1 MNKETILMQD
11 MENICSADFISWDKF
26 SGKTILVTGATGLI
40 GSAAVKALLYANKK
54 RELGL
59 TVLALV
65 RSKNRAEEKFA
76 EYKDD
81 KNLVFVLGTVEE
93 LPEINGGVDFIIH
106 GASQTASRAFVQQ
119 PVETILTAVRG
130 TLNLLE
136 LARTKKCEG
145 MVYLSSMETYGH
157 PKKGHK
163 VTENDAGAL
172 PSLDVRNSYPISKLQ
187 CESLCCSYAS
197 EYDVPVM
204 IVRLTQTFGPG
215 VEYDDNRVFA
225 YFGRCVLEKQD
236 IVLKT
241 KGETERDYLYT
252 ADAVTAILTV
262 LLDGEKGTA
271 YNAAD
276 ESTYCSIAEMAE
288 MLAGEAG
295 ISVRYDL
302 GGNSSDGYLSTLYM
316 DLDTSRLRALGWNVI
331 YPEGLSEIY
340 RRMMLCMTKK
350 QDHGSV

>member
-1 MNKETILMQD
+1 MA
-11 MENICSADFISWDKF
+11 ADGTPSTKTVTFTFTKKAKQNSFRPISTT
-26 SGKTILVTGATGLI
+26 GNHVTATGR
-40 GSAAVKALLYANKK
+40 VN
-54 RELGL
+54 
-59 TVLALV
+59 V
-65 RSKNRAEEKFA
+65 RK
-76 EYKDD
+76 
-81 KNLVFVLGTVEE
+81 
-93 LPEINGGVDFIIH
+93 
-106 GASQTASRAFVQQ
+106 
-119 PVETILTAVRG
+119 
-130 TLNLLE
+130 
-136 LARTKKCEG
+136 
-145 MVYLSSMETYGH
+145 
-157 PKKGHK
+157 
-163 VTENDAGAL
+163 
-172 PSLDVRNSYPISKLQ
+172 
-187 CESLCCSYAS
+187 
-197 EYDVPVM
+197 
-204 IVRLTQTFGPG
+204 GPG